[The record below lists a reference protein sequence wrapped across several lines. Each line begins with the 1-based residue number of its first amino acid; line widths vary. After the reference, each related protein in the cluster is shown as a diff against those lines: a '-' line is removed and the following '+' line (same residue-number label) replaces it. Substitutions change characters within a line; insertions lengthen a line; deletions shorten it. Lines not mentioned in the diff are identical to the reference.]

1 MNQKFPKPMTPF
13 DSLVTPHHLYL
24 MKLLLPYVPP
34 AFQRMLACYIKFME
48 FQYTLE
54 HFQGFSSSSDETSHI
69 LNDLKPYMDPGEQEM
84 MEQMESMMNMM
95 EMVQGMQEMASS
107 MPDSDS
113 DNTAS
118 PGFDPMEMLK
128 SMLSPDS

>member
-1 MNQKFPKPMTPF
+1 MSPQL
-13 DSLVTPHHLYL
+13 SSVC
-24 MKLLLPYVPP
+24 LPAILNSWNFNIP
-34 AFQRMLACYIKFME
+34 
-48 FQYTLE
+48 LE
-54 HFQGFSSSSDETSHI
+54 HFQGFSSSAEETSHI

-113 DNTAS
+113 DNASS

-128 SMLSPDS
+128 SMLPPDS

>member
-1 MNQKFPKPMTPF
+1 MDQKFPKPMTPF
-13 DSLVTPHHLYL
+13 DSLVTPHPLYL

-34 AFQRMLACYIKFME
+34 AFQRMLACYIKFSE
-48 FQYTLE
+48 FQYTLD
-54 HFQGFSSSSDETSHI
+54 HFQGFASAEETSHI

-107 MPDSDS
+107 MSDS
-113 DNTAS
+113 DFDGAAFS
-118 PGFDPMEMLK
+118 GFDPMEMLK
-128 SMLSPDS
+128 SMLPPDS

>member
-13 DSLVTPHHLYL
+13 DSLVTPHPLYL

-113 DNTAS
+113 DRR
-118 PGFDPMEMLK
+118 PLQGLIPWK
-128 SMLSPDS
+128 C

>member
-84 MEQMESMMNMM
+84 ME
-95 EMVQGMQEMASS
+95 MASS
-107 MPDSDS
+107 MQDSDS

-128 SMLSPDS
+128 SMLPPDS

>member
-1 MNQKFPKPMTPF
+1 MDQKFPKPMTPF

-54 HFQGFSSSSDETSHI
+54 HFQGFSSSAGETSHSKRPKA
-69 LNDLKPYMDPGEQEM
+69 LHGPRWTGNDGTNGKHDEYDG
-84 MEQMESMMNMM
+84 N
-95 EMVQGMQEMASS
+95 GTGNAG
-107 MPDSDS
+107 
-113 DNTAS
+113 NGIFYA
-118 PGFDPMEMLK
+118 GFRF
-128 SMLSPDS
+128 